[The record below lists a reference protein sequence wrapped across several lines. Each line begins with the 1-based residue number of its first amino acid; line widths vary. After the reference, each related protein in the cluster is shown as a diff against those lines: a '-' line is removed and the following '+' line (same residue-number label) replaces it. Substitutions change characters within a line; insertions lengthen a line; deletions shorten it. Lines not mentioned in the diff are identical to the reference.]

1 METVRLLVGT
11 VLLRPY
17 VFAFLAVYLFLASRQ
32 IGWARTIAWTIAG
45 YAVAFAAEYGSVHW
59 GVPFGD
65 YYYIPAT
72 QERELWI
79 AGVPFMDSLS
89 FTFLSYTGFTC
100 AWQIVAAWK
109 TGPFLR
115 HGSPAA
121 PALDSRIRRSPEVLA
136 LGALITTLLDVIID
150 PVALMGER
158 WFLGKIYGYRYE
170 GFYFGVPLSNFVGWF
185 LVSAAI
191 IALYQVFD
199 GWLPRARAP
208 SGARPIPYLH
218 LGGFVLF
225 FFVAAFNLT
234 VALWLGAWG
243 VFLAGAVLAAGF
255 LFAGLRIVMVG
266 RLFPRAEASGL
277 KIDRVR

>member
-1 METVRLLVGT
+1 LETVSLLVGT

-32 IGWARTIAWTIAG
+32 IGWTRTIAWTIAG

-72 QERELWI
+72 QDRELWI

-115 HGSPAA
+115 HGSPAD
-121 PALDSRIRRSPEVLA
+121 PALYQGIRRSPAVLVV
-136 LGALITTLLDVIID
+136 GALITTLLDVIID

-158 WFLGKIYGYRYE
+158 WFLGKIYGYRHE
-170 GFYFGVPLSNFVGWF
+170 GFYFGVPLANFVGWF
-185 LVSAAI
+185 AVSAAI
-191 IALYQVFD
+191 IVVHQILD
-199 GWLPRARAP
+199 RWLPQAKA
-208 SGARPIPYLH
+208 SYGARPIPYLA
-218 LGGFVLF
+218 LGGFALF
-225 FFVAAFNLT
+225 FFVAAFNLA

-255 LFAGLRIVMVG
+255 LFAALRIVMAG
-266 RLFPRAEASGL
+266 RLFPMAEASGL
-277 KIDRVR
+277 NIDRAR